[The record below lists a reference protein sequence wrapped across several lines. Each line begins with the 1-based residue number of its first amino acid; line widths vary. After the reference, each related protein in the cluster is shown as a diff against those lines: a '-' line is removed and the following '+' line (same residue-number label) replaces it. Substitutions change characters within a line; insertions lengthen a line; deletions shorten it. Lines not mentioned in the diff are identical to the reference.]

1 MFNLKDVH
9 QFEYCAIKK
18 TQNTSAVSQKEFRSS
33 TCDSTLKSTWRR
45 LCLDSDTVNMRRLL
59 ANHKLEFSIPYCAS
73 AVYIYLESPI
83 FAISLPPLSSSLCSP
98 ATTEERL
105 PAAVQIAHLNF
116 RTLRQRSR
124 QTGLVR
130 SPGESGWL
138 CTH

>member
-1 MFNLKDVH
+1 MFNLKGVH

-18 TQNTSAVSQKEFRSS
+18 TQNNSAVSQKEFRSS
-33 TCDSTLKSTWRR
+33 TCDSTLESTWRR

-73 AVYIYLESPI
+73 VVHIYLESPI
-83 FAISLPPLSSSLCSP
+83 FAISLPPLSSTSLLTSK
-98 ATTEERL
+98 TEERL
-105 PAAVQIAHLNF
+105 PAATQIAHLNF
-116 RTLRQRSR
+116 HTLRQRPR